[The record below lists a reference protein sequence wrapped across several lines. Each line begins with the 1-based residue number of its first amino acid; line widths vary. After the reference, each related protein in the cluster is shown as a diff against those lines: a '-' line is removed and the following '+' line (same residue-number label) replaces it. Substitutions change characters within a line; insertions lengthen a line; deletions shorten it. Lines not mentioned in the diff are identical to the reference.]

1 LLQSAVTNLC
11 EALTAD
17 VPYSSHILP
26 FFSKQLLS
34 FPTKR
39 RKEDMVAVKQIVF
52 LLPTHSQ
59 DKIKIHW
66 HFSLRYT

>member
-1 LLQSAVTNLC
+1 MS
-11 EALTAD
+11 
-17 VPYSSHILP
+17 YFSHILP

-39 RKEDMVAVKQIVF
+39 RKEDMVAVKQTVF
-52 LLPTHSQ
+52 LSPTHSQ